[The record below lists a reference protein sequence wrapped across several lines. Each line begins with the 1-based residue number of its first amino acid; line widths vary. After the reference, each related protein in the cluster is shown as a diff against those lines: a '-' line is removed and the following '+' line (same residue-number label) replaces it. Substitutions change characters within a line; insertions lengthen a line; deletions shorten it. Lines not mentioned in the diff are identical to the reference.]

1 MFRRRGSFPLLRRML
16 CCLSFA
22 RVYISGIHAFLL
34 PGCIYIYIY
43 IYIYINL
50 CNGRG
55 RRPTLDCSGF
65 NKTTFRL
72 FSLPQVNLYSSKL

>member
-1 MFRRRGSFPLLRRML
+1 M
-16 CCLSFA
+16 
-22 RVYISGIHAFLL
+22 YIIYMYI
-34 PGCIYIYIY
+34 CIYISSVKCLPNERLPVRGSKDTMASPKF
-43 IYIYINL
+43 INL

-55 RRPTLDCSGF
+55 RRPTLDYSGL